1 MCEEEGFP
9 CFFIANLAMCH
20 GTQLDIL
27 CVRVMSASV
36 QGVMRVAS
44 LFDGTAWALVTP
56 QHLYALGMAQPM
68 GNAEYHAAL
77 LDAYRGSSNQSF
89 AAVPDDG
96 YIMQVTIAMLTLYSA
111 SRTVMHNVHKMV

>member
-1 MCEEEGFP
+1 
-9 CFFIANLAMCH
+9 
-20 GTQLDIL
+20 
-27 CVRVMSASV
+27 VRVIVAPV

-56 QHLYALGMAQPM
+56 QHLYALGTAQPM

-96 YIMQVTIAMLTLYSA
+96 YIMQVTIPRLKTQAAHSLCMQ
-111 SRTVMHNVHKMV
+111 